1 MSTRQ
6 NIRNRWQSILLS
18 LLSLCLVFSYSCGE
32 EKSSTETVCDQGC
45 LEEREGLYVLH
56 LKGTPYEMG
65 YQHGE
70 LMREGIV
77 AVDEYLNTTF
87 GSYTEYISELIP
99 DILNWMPESV
109 KEEIQGIV
117 DGSGGAISYEMLV
130 AFSCPVHLL
139 NIFPLLCS
147 SFAAMNEATSDGELI
162 QGRNVD
168 WSFMDFAVE
177 YPMVIIYEP
186 EGEAIPFCSM
196 GYPGIVG
203 VVTGMNLEGIT
214 ASVLWS
220 DSTDE
225 DWEGKPIDLQLR
237 EIMENAHSLT
247 DAEVILTGT
256 KRGCGS
262 NIILTDGIGKQ
273 ASVVEL
279 SANHYAIRRPEN
291 NLVWVT
297 NHYVSDVMKPWQD
310 GDPGTSSLNR
320 YSRMGDLLDESF
332 GLLNIEKAIEI
343 MRDHFDIDSGKEVPP
358 ETSRT
363 TIANQGTMHGIIFKP
378 SKLNFW
384 VAMGE
389 QPAVMNKF
397 VGFNLMEEID
407 PSYQPEEEPTD
418 FPPATS
424 EKP

>member
-1 MSTRQ
+1 MKK
-6 NIRNRWQSILLS
+6 IRNRWQSILL
-18 LLSLCLVFSYSCGE
+18 LFLSLCLVFSYSCGE
-32 EKSSTETVCDQGC
+32 EKSGTETNGKGR
-45 LEEREGLYVLH
+45 LEEREGIYVLH

-77 AVDEYLNTTF
+77 AVNEYINTTF
-87 GSYTEYISELIP
+87 GPYIEYISLLIP
-99 DILNWMPESV
+99 DMLRWMPESI

-117 DGSGGAISYEMLV
+117 DGSGGAISYDTLAV
-130 AFSCPVHLL
+130 FSCPVHLL
-139 NIFPLLCS
+139 NIFPILCS
-147 SFAAMNEATSDGELI
+147 SFAAANEATSDGELI

-177 YPMVIIYEP
+177 YPTVIIYEP
-186 EGEAIPFCSM
+186 EGGAMPFCSI

-203 VVTGMNLEGIT
+203 LLTGMNLEGIT
-214 ASVLWS
+214 ASALWS

-225 DWEGKPIDLQLR
+225 NWEGKPIDLQLR
-237 EIMENAHSLT
+237 EIMENARSLT
-247 DAEVILTGT
+247 EAEAILTGT
-256 KRGCGS
+256 KRGCGT
-262 NIILTDGIGKQ
+262 NIILADGIGKQ

-279 SANHYAIRRPEN
+279 SASHYAIRGPVS

-297 NHYVSDVMKPWQD
+297 NHYVSEEMEPWQD
-310 GDPGTSSLNR
+310 GPPTVSSLNR
-320 YSRMGDLLDESF
+320 YSRMGDLLDDNVSS
-332 GLLNIEKAIEI
+332 LNVEKAIEI
-343 MRDHFDIDSGKEVPP
+343 MRDHFDIDLQKDVPP

-363 TIANQGTMHGIIFKP
+363 TIANQGTMHSIIFKP

-397 VGFNLMEEID
+397 IGFNLLEEID
-407 PSYQPEEEPTD
+407 PGYQPEEEPQD
-418 FPPATS
+418 FPPAT
-424 EKP
+424 P